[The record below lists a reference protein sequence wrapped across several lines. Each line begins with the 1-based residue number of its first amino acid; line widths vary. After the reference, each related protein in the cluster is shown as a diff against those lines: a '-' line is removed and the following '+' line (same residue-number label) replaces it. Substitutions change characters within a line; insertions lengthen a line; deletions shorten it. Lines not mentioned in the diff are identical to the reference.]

1 MSFIGSIVRYSG
13 VGLGLTVA
21 AAMTVSV
28 AGARELTYAYH
39 AANNG
44 AVAEAMK
51 WWGQEVEKRTD
62 GELTVRIFWQQG
74 LVKFQDTLPSVKSG
88 LADMGELAAAFSR
101 AETPAWSLA
110 DTGSLSSDP
119 YVATRAY
126 DNMRGQFPQIDAE
139 LQAAGVKYLWHY
151 SWGGVVLIGTGEPI
165 THPDQYSGQ
174 NVRVSST
181 LARAIDIKGW
191 NATPVSIRFNEMFQ
205 GLQRGV
211 VDGGSSYLNSVL
223 PFKLN
228 EVIDYVVE
236 IDQGQHTGVIVMN
249 QETWDSLSPKAQQVL
264 DELRPEMIER
274 LTRTEIEESLSVRD
288 TLKNSKERAIQV
300 INVDDATSQVWGD
313 AMQLAFQSNVK
324 KAAGAFKDA
333 EAFATAYL
341 AEIKKV
347 AAKVSSDGYPWTN

>member
-1 MSFIGSIVRYSG
+1 MSVFGSIVKFTG
-13 VGLGLTVA
+13 VGAGLAAA

-44 AVAEAMK
+44 AVADAMK
-51 WWGQEVEKRTD
+51 WWSQEVEKRTD
-62 GELTVRIFWQQG
+62 GELTVKIFWQQG

-126 DNMRGQFPQIDAE
+126 ENMRAKFPQIDGE
-139 LQAAGVKYLWHY
+139 LQATGVKYLWHY
-151 SWGGVVLIGTGEPI
+151 SWGGVVLIGTGDPI

-181 LARAIDIKGW
+181 LARAISIKGW
-191 NATPVSIRFNEMFQ
+191 NANPVSIRFNEMFQ

-211 VDGGSSYLNSVL
+211 VDGGSSYINSLL

-236 IDQGQHTGVIVMN
+236 INQGQHTGVIVMN
-249 QETWDSLSPKAQQVL
+249 QETWDSLSPESQQVL
-264 DELRPEMIER
+264 DELRPEMMER
-274 LTRTEIEESLSVRD
+274 LTRTQIEESQLVRN
-288 TLKNSKERAIQV
+288 TLTGSKDFPVRV
-300 INVDDATSQVWGD
+300 INVDDATANVWGD
-313 AMQLAFQSNVK
+313 AMQLAFQSNVE
-324 KAAGAFKDA
+324 KASGAFKEA
-333 EAFATAYL
+333 EVFAAAYL
-341 AEIKKV
+341 AEIQEV
-347 AAKVSSDGYPWTN
+347 SAKVESGGYPWQ